1 MPARILIIE
10 DDPASRELARY
21 LLDTAG
27 YVTLIATDGGTG
39 ARMAIEEQPD
49 LVLCDLHLPVM
60 DGPAAIAI
68 VRADPRWN
76 PVPVVAL
83 TASSMAG
90 DREKTL
96 AAGFD
101 DYLSKPITPE
111 TFVKQIEAFLPPDLR
126 TGGKQPGG

>member
-21 LLDTAG
+21 LLVAAGHEVLTA
-27 YVTLIATDGGTG
+27 ADGGAG
-39 ARMAIEEQPD
+39 ARMAIVENPD

-60 DGPAAIAI
+60 DGIEV
-68 VRADPRWN
+68 VRSVKSDPRWRR
-76 PVPVVAL
+76 VPIIAL
-83 TASSMAG
+83 TASTMVG

-101 DYLSKPITPE
+101 NYLSKPIAPE
-111 TFVKQIEAFLPPDLR
+111 IFSEQIGALLSP
-126 TGGKQPGG
+126 

>member
-10 DDPASRELARY
+10 DDPASRELAKY
-21 LLDTAG
+21 LLDAAG
-27 YVTLIATDGGTG
+27 YITLGASDGGTG
-39 ARMAIEEQPD
+39 ARLAIEDNPD

-60 DGPAAIAI
+60 DGVDI
-68 VRADPRWN
+68 VRQVKSDPRWRR
-76 PVPVVAL
+76 VPVIAL
-83 TASSMAG
+83 TASSMVG

-111 TFVKQIEAFLPPDLR
+111 TFVQEIEAFLPI
-126 TGGKQPGG
+126 